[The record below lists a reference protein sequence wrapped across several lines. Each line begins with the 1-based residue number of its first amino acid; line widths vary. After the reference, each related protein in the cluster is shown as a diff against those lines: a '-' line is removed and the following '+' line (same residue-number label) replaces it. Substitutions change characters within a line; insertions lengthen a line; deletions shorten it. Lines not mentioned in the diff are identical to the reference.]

1 MQDNEQ
7 LFRIAQMYYED
18 DLTQEEISKELH
30 ISRSNIS
37 KMLKRARNVGIVEI
51 VVHRPQEEE

>member
-1 MQDNEQ
+1 MQENEQ
-7 LFRIAQMYYED
+7 LFQIAQMYYEQN
-18 DLTQEEISKELH
+18 LTQEEISKKVH

-51 VVHRPQEEE
+51 VVHCPQEEE

>member
-1 MQDNEQ
+1 MRDNEQ